1 MTEIK
6 PTRPVPRGGAAGFV
20 AGRYKVEPDDF
31 VVEELPAYEP
41 SGRGEHAWLWIEKR
55 SVSTLDLVDAVGR
68 ALGVDPRGVG
78 IAGLK
83 DARAVSRQW
92 LSVAGVADSQVAEL
106 AGEGWRVLAHSRH
119 GNKLKMGHLRGN
131 RFVVTLRG
139 TGPGDL
145 AAVQQNL
152 AELQRRG
159 VPNYFGEQRFGK
171 RGANLQNGLD
181 ILCGAAR
188 RKARAMPRRVF
199 GLVVAAVQSEIFN
212 RVVMARLQGLGTL
225 LPGDLAIL
233 HRNHACFPV
242 QEPQR
247 EQARADAM
255 ELSPSGPMHGPKM
268 AQPSGEPRAIED
280 AALAALELAAEQF
293 ADLPFGVGA
302 GERRPLRMPVGDVAA
317 ATTADGLC
325 LQFTLPRGGFATSV
339 LRELL
344 VDTIWFAD
352 D

>member
-1 MTEIK
+1 M
-6 PTRPVPRGGAAGFV
+6 PRGCAAGFIR
-20 AGRYKVEPDDF
+20 GRYKVEPDDF

-41 SGRGEHAWLWIEKR
+41 SGHGEHLWLWIEKR
-55 SVSTLDLVDAVGR
+55 SLSTLDLLDRLGR
-68 ALGVDPRGVG
+68 RLQLDPRAIG

-83 DARAVSRQW
+83 DARSRSRQW
-92 LSVAGVADSQVAEL
+92 VSVERVREDAVQDLGDDD
-106 AGEGWRVLAHSRH
+106 WRVLQCRRH
-119 GNKLKMGHLRGN
+119 DNKLKMGHLRGN
-131 RFVVTLRG
+131 RFAITLRG
-139 TGPGDL
+139 TQPADL
-145 AAVQQNL
+145 DIARSNL
-152 AELQRRG
+152 QELQRVG